1 MKPWKTGETRVWLGK
16 DQDQV
21 LEFKVVKCS
30 NKEDLLQEEEEC
42 HKVTCHQEEDLHLA
56 IQEHKVTLACSKEAH
71 LQVIQLIEDLQE
83 IQLVISLVTQIRSE
97 AKNEPY
103 LKYE

>member
-1 MKPWKTGETRVWLGK
+1 MKPWRIGETKVWLGR
-16 DQDQV
+16 DQDQE
-21 LEFKVVKCS
+21 LEVKVKCS
-30 NKEDLLQEEEEC
+30 KEDLLQEEEEC
-42 HKVTCHQEEDLHLA
+42 LQVVCHQEEDLHLA

-83 IQLVISLVTQIRSE
+83 IQLAISLVTQIRLV

-103 LKYE
+103 HKYK

>member
-1 MKPWKTGETRVWLGK
+1 VKPWRIGETRVWLDR
-16 DQDQV
+16 DQDKE
-21 LEFKVVKCS
+21 LEDQVKCS
-30 NKEDLLQEEEEC
+30 SKEDLLQEEEEC
-42 HKVTCHQEEDLHLA
+42 LQVVCHQEEDLHLA

-83 IQLVISLVTQIRSE
+83 IQLAISLETQIRLV

-103 LKYE
+103 LKYK